1 MKLGLFSKLIRT
13 KYKKLDIFKPCNVYI
28 DNDAKIEIDGYFNFN
43 LPHQKNKN
51 TISGEISMYKNS
63 LLKVKGVF
71 SMHLGCSLT
80 IMEGAKLTLGSGYM
94 NSNSQIRCREQITI
108 GDGTIISENVHIRDS
123 DVHTIIGQN
132 SPTKSIH
139 IGKNVWIGEGATI
152 LKGVTIGNGAIIGA
166 KAVVVKDIP
175 AKCLAVG
182 NPAKVIR
189 ENVAWK

>member
-1 MKLGLFSKLIRT
+1 MKWGLFSKLIRT

-51 TISGEISMYKNS
+51 TISGEISIYKNA
-63 LLKVKGVF
+63 LLKVKDVF

-80 IMEGAKLTLGSGYM
+80 IMENATLTLGNGYM

-108 GDGTIISENVHIRDS
+108 GD
-123 DVHTIIGQN
+123 
-132 SPTKSIH
+132 
-139 IGKNVWIGEGATI
+139 
-152 LKGVTIGNGAIIGA
+152 GAIIGA